1 MRYVYSGLIPQNIA
15 PKGATKIGVYNS
27 NGVRVAEIPL
37 GRLAPVTKTKLYSF
51 GLLSDIHVA
60 GTPLTDAT
68 PSEHFDN
75 ALSYF
80 EEQGCEFCAHAGD
93 MTNIGFW
100 ADKNDTTIY
109 TTQFAEYKQIC
120 DLHPNMPVYGT
131 CGNHENYNKKITE
144 TLSELQT
151 YSGHGLY
158 YTIRQ
163 GNDLFIFIGQP
174 ASYETINKE
183 EVQWLYETLEANR
196 NIRSHIFLHV
206 FPPNDSGN
214 PKNSYTAYFGEY
226 ADVVKR
232 LLSHYKNAI
241 LYHGHSHTKFICQEL
256 DETANFTDK
265 NGFRSLHIPSV
276 SHSMD
281 VVLQSDGSYKRV
293 ADYKSS
299 QGYIVD
305 VYDDCI
311 VYNGIEFNSGK
322 YEAFGTFK
330 IDTTLQT
337 IEANTFT
344 DSTGTIKKEQNND

>member
-1 MRYVYSGLIPQNIA
+1 MRYVYNGFIPQNIA
-15 PKGATKIGVYNS
+15 PKGAKKIGVYNAK
-27 NGVRVAEIPL
+27 GVRVAEIPL
-37 GRLAPVTKTKLYSF
+37 GRLAPVTKNKLYSF
-51 GLLSDIHVA
+51 GLVSDIHVA

-80 EEQGCEFCAHAGD
+80 EEQGCLFCCHGGD

-100 ADKNDTTIY
+100 LNSTDTTIY
-109 TTQFAEYKQIC
+109 TTQFAEYKRIC
-120 DLHPNMPVYGT
+120 DLHPNLPVYGI
-131 CGNHENYNKKITE
+131 CGNHENYNKKIT
-144 TLSELQT
+144 TNLTELQT
-151 YSGHGLY
+151 YTGHGLY
-158 YTIRQ
+158 YTVQQ
-163 GNDLFIFIGQP
+163 GDDLFIFIGQP

-183 EVQWLYETLEANR
+183 ELQWLYETLEANR

-214 PKNSYTAYFGEY
+214 TKNSYASAVFGGY
-226 ADVVKR
+226 ANIVKN
-232 LLSHYKNAI
+232 LLNHYKNAI
-241 LYHGHSHTKFICQEL
+241 LYHGHSHIKFEYQEL
-256 DETANFTDK
+256 DETTNFTEK
-265 NGFRSLHIPSV
+265 NGYPSVHIPSV

-293 ADYKSS
+293 ADYRSS

-305 VYDDCI
+305 VYEDCI
-311 VYNGIEFNSGK
+311 VFNGIEFNGEK
-322 YEAFGTFK
+322 VEPLGTLK

-344 DSTGTIKKEQNND
+344 DSTGTITT